1 VINHVSGQV
10 DTKRIEINMKKEWV
24 NIEGKGEKVDEIFKK
39 NYL

>member
-24 NIEGKGEKVDEIFKK
+24 NTEAREGKVDEFF
-39 NYL
+39 